1 MEVDMSDTIM
11 TIEDVAKYIKVSE
24 RTVLDWAQKG
34 DIPSGKLGNVWR
46 FEQSEIDLWIK
57 KKLSVKQNSEK
68 GIIDLKHLL
77 SPDRVLITDFSSKR
91 DILAALIDNLSKAPQ
106 IKDAKALE
114 EAIWEREQLM
124 STGIGLGVG
133 IPHVRIYSVS
143 DIVLSIAINKREIE
157 DYQSLDN
164 TPIRIIFMVAAA
176 YNQHTEYLKL
186 LASISTLL
194 KNEESRNLLLELED
208 TKQIYSM
215 LTKGDS

>member
-1 MEVDMSDTIM
+1 MSDTIM

-46 FEQSEIDLWIK
+46 FQQSEIDQWIK
-57 KKLSVKQNSEK
+57 KKLSAKENTDK

-77 SPDRVLITDFSSKR
+77 SQDRVLITDFSSKR
-91 DILAALIDNLSKAPQ
+91 DILTALIDNLSKAPQ
-106 IKDAKALE
+106 IKDPKALE
-114 EAIWEREQLM
+114 AAIWEREQLM

-133 IPHVRIYSVS
+133 IPHVRIYGVS
-143 DIVLSIAINKREIE
+143 DIVLSIAINKKEIE

-164 TPIRIIFMVAAA
+164 SPVRIVFMVAAA

-194 KNEESRNLLLELED
+194 KDEESRTRLLELDD

-215 LTKGDS
+215 LTQGAS